1 MAKVHD
7 EGYGHQGSNY
17 ILGEKSSKMALP
29 SKTNQSV
36 RVPGS
41 HTNTGIAGESGS
53 DPQYE
58 TGYGEHHDGHLIDK
72 GYNVDDGMGN
82 DPAPGWSHDHLHHHL
97 DEHKEKGHFAY
108 LERNQGAFGAGLG
121 DADEGYY
128 CGPSFNLHGSE
139 SEGDD
144 TRVGGMH
151 ETERL
156 DDHAPMHTGTSHND
170 GKYRVKHEDASTYG
184 DE

>member
-1 MAKVHD
+1 MAKVKD
-7 EGYGHQGSNY
+7 SGYGHEGSNY
-17 ILGEKSSKMALP
+17 IIGGEEKKLGYAGGVK
-29 SKTNQSV
+29 QSV

-41 HTNTGIAGESGS
+41 HTNTGIAGEAGS
-53 DPQYE
+53 EPQYE
-58 TGYGEHHDGHLIDK
+58 TGYGEHHAGTLIDG

-97 DEHKEKGHFAY
+97 DDAKEKGHFDY
-108 LERNQGAFGAGLG
+108 LTRNKGAFGADLS
-121 DADEGYY
+121 DAEEGYY
-128 CGPSFNLHGSE
+128 CGPEFKLHGSE

-170 GKYRVKHEDASTYG
+170 GKYRTKKESAHTY
-184 DE
+184 EE